1 MKIKLKNIITTSIML
16 LLLVCHQTSYA
27 SDAHGYENFLTVAD
41 IHFDPFA
48 ACGDSTP
55 CLLIQQLE
63 NAPVSAW
70 PGLLENSASGATP
83 QYHQDTDYILLNS
96 TLTALQVTAEK
107 SHAQFI
113 IVLGD
118 SITHKFPEKYQRY
131 TTGKSQQDYQQFVK
145 KAESF
150 VASELRKKFPT
161 TDIYFSVGNND
172 SYHEDYVTKPGG
184 DFFNDMSKEWGA
196 SIHNQIA
203 REQMQH
209 DFTTAGYYA
218 VDIPQ
223 QRSLRLVVLN
233 SNLFS
238 AIAPNMAADAATQF
252 AWLEQQLQQARD
264 QNQRTLIVMHI
275 PVGVDVF
282 STLKKLSTPIVEMW
296 RPDYTQRFNQDLQ
309 EYGETISGI
318 LSGHTHSDT
327 LQVIELQN
335 GHHIPFITTPSVS
348 PIFGNNPG
356 FKVFSYD
363 THTMNLEDYSTYYAS
378 LLALDWRQEYDFDTI
393 YQTDNIQRPL
403 GDAIENLPTT
413 GKLAL
418 AYQLYYDT
426 SSNTAPIHHSY
437 DPYYRCQL
445 KVITAA
451 DYQTCLV
458 KR

>member
-1 MKIKLKNIITTSIML
+1 VNGHVYWKI
-16 LLLVCHQTSYA
+16 
-27 SDAHGYENFLTVAD
+27 
-41 IHFDPFA
+41 
-48 ACGDSTP
+48 
-55 CLLIQQLE
+55 
-63 NAPVSAW
+63 
-70 PGLLENSASGATP
+70 
-83 QYHQDTDYILLNS
+83 HQDSDSILLKS
-96 TLTALQVTAEK
+96 MLAALQTTAEK

-118 SITHKFPEKYQRY
+118 SIAHKFPEKYQRY
-131 TTGKSQQDYQQFVK
+131 TVGKTQQDYQQFVK
-145 KAESF
+145 KTQSF
-150 VASELRKKFPT
+150 VAGEFRQRFPT

-172 SYHEDYVTKPGG
+172 SYHEDYATKPLGE
-184 DFFNDMSKEWGA
+184 FFKDMSNEWGSA
-196 SIHNQIA
+196 IHHQRA

-223 QRSLRLVVLN
+223 QHGLRLIVLN

-238 AIAPNMAADAATQF
+238 TMAPNLATDTAKQF

-264 QNQRTLIVMHI
+264 LNQHVLIAMHI

-282 STLKKLSTPIVEMW
+282 STLKKAPNQIVEMW
-296 RPDYTQRFNQDLQ
+296 RPENTTRFNEDLQ
-309 EYGETISGI
+309 EYGENISGMF
-318 LSGHTHSDT
+318 SGHTHSDT

-363 THTMNLEDYSTYYAS
+363 TQTMYLEDYSTYFAS
-378 LLALDWRQEYDFDTI
+378 LLTLVWQQEYNFDAI
-393 YQTDNIQRPL
+393 YQTDNIQRTL
-403 GDAIENLPTT
+403 GDNIENLPTT

-426 SSNTAPIHHSY
+426 SSNTAPIHNSY

-445 KVITAA
+445 KVIIAA
-451 DYQTCLV
+451 DYQTCLA